1 MSNPT
6 DNAPV
11 AHSAGAAEESRPSLS
26 ALLLDPSFWADWA
39 SVVGLVGLVI
49 VFGIAQPVFLS
60 VANLQALLLA
70 AAILVVLSIGQTF
83 VVATSGIDLS
93 LAAAVMLGAII
104 LGLVNAAGYGI
115 FIACVLAVLATSA
128 IGFLNGLIITA
139 GKIPD
144 FVVTLGTLSGITG
157 LGLILSGGEPTM
169 VGSTF
174 LLKLASGS
182 FGPFGYPVWVAIA
195 AVIVAHIALYHT
207 RFGVHLLATGG
218 QSESASA
225 LGIRTNRVKLAAY
238 TISGFCAG
246 IAAILLVARIGSAE
260 PQINTSLLLNSVA
273 AVVLGG
279 VSLFGGRASILGPAI
294 GALMLTALVNG
305 LTLLSVSAFYQPLAV
320 GVIVV
325 LAALIMRYQK

>member
-1 MSNPT
+1 MSTPA
-6 DNAPV
+6 DNAP
-11 AHSAGAAEESRPSLS
+11 AADSAGAEESRPSLA

-83 VVATSGIDLS
+83 VIATSGIDLS

-104 LGLVNAAGYGI
+104 LGLVNAAGHGI
-115 FIACVLAVLATSA
+115 FIACVLAILATSA
-128 IGFLNGLIITA
+128 VGFLNGLIITA

-174 LLKLASGS
+174 LLRLASGS

-195 AVIVAHIALYHT
+195 AVIVAPIALDHT
-207 RFGVHLLATGG
+207 
-218 QSESASA
+218 
-225 LGIRTNRVKLAAY
+225 
-238 TISGFCAG
+238 
-246 IAAILLVARIGSAE
+246 
-260 PQINTSLLLNSVA
+260 
-273 AVVLGG
+273 
-279 VSLFGGRASILGPAI
+279 
-294 GALMLTALVNG
+294 
-305 LTLLSVSAFYQPLAV
+305 
-320 GVIVV
+320 
-325 LAALIMRYQK
+325 

>member
-1 MSNPT
+1 MSTPSN
-6 DNAPV
+6 NAP
-11 AHSAGAAEESRPSLS
+11 AALPAGAEESRPSLA

-93 LAAAVMLGAII
+93 MAASVMLGAVI
-104 LGLVNAAGYGI
+104 LGLVNAAGWGI
-115 FIACVLAVLATSA
+115 FLACVVAIIATSA
-128 IGFLNGLIITA
+128 VGFLNGVIITA

-144 FVVTLGTLSGITG
+144 FVVTLGTLSAITG

-182 FGPFGYPVWVAIA
+182 FGPFGYPVWVAIS
-195 AVIVAHIALYHT
+195 AVIVAHVVLYHT

-218 QSESASA
+218 QTESAGA
-225 LGIRTNRVKLAAY
+225 LGIRTNRVKIAAY

-246 IAAILLVARIGSAE
+246 IAAVLLVARIGSAE
-260 PQINTSLLLNSVA
+260 PLINTSLLLNSVA

-320 GVIVV
+320 GAIVV

>member
-1 MSNPT
+1 MSTPA
-6 DNAPV
+6 DNAPA
-11 AHSAGAAEESRPSLS
+11 AHSAGAEESRPSLA

-39 SVVGLVGLVI
+39 SVVGLIGLVI

-93 LAAAVMLGAII
+93 MAASVMLGAVI
-104 LGLVNAAGYGI
+104 LGLVNAAGWGI
-115 FIACVLAVLATSA
+115 FLACMLAILATSA
-128 IGFLNGLIITA
+128 VGFLNGLIITA

-144 FVVTLGTLSGITG
+144 FVVTLGTLSAITG

-182 FGPFGYPVWVAIA
+182 FGPFGYPVWVAIS

-218 QSESASA
+218 QTESAGA
-225 LGIRTNRVKLAAY
+225 LGIRTNRVKIAAY

-246 IAAILLVARIGSAE
+246 IAAVLLVARIGSAE
-260 PQINTSLLLNSVA
+260 PLINTSLLLNSVA

-320 GVIVV
+320 GAIVV

>member
-1 MSNPT
+1 MSTPSN
-6 DNAPV
+6 NAP
-11 AHSAGAAEESRPSLS
+11 AALPAGAEESRPSLA

-93 LAAAVMLGAII
+93 MAASVMLGAVI
-104 LGLVNAAGYGI
+104 LGLVNAAGWGI
-115 FIACVLAVLATSA
+115 LLACVAAVLATSA
-128 IGFLNGLIITA
+128 VGFLNGVIITA

-144 FVVTLGTLSGITG
+144 FVVTLGMLSAITG

-182 FGPFGYPVWVAIA
+182 FGPFGYPVWVAIS
-195 AVIVAHIALYHT
+195 AVIVAHIVLYHT

-218 QSESASA
+218 QAESAGA
-225 LGIRTNRVKLAAY
+225 LGIRTNRVKIAAY

-246 IAAILLVARIGSAE
+246 IAAVLLVARIGSAE
-260 PQINTSLLLNSVA
+260 PLINTSLLLNSVA

-320 GVIVV
+320 GAIVV

>member
-1 MSNPT
+1 MSNSAH
-6 DNAPV
+6 NAP
-11 AHSAGAAEESRPSLS
+11 AQTAGATEESRPSLT
-26 ALLLDPSFWADWA
+26 ALLTDLSFWADWA

-49 VFGIAQPVFLS
+49 VFGIAQPIFLS

-70 AAILVVLSIGQTF
+70 AAILVVLATGQTF

-93 LAAAVMLGAII
+93 LAAAVMLGAIV
-104 LGLVNAAGYGI
+104 LGLVHAAGWGI
-115 FIACVLAVLATSA
+115 LLACVLAIAATSA
-128 IGFLNGLIITA
+128 IGFINGVLITA

-144 FVVTLGTLSGITG
+144 FVVTLGTLSAVTG

-169 VGSTF
+169 VGSPF

-182 FGPFGYPVWVAIA
+182 FGPFGYPVWVAA
-195 AVIVAHIALYHT
+195 AVVLVAHIALFHT

-218 QSESASA
+218 QAESAHS
-225 LGIRTNRVKLAAY
+225 LGIRTNRIKIAAY

-246 IAAILLVARIGSAE
+246 IAALLLVARIGSAE
-260 PQINTSLLLNSVA
+260 PLINTSLLLNSVA

-305 LTLLSVSAFYQPLAV
+305 LTLLSVSHFYQPLAV
-320 GVIVV
+320 GAIVV
-325 LAALIMRYQK
+325 LAALIMRYQR

>member
-1 MSNPT
+1 MSTPA
-6 DNAPV
+6 DNAPA
-11 AHSAGAAEESRPSLS
+11 AHSAGAEESRPSLA

-39 SVVGLVGLVI
+39 SVVGLIGLVI

-93 LAAAVMLGAII
+93 MAASVMLGAVI
-104 LGLVNAAGYGI
+104 LGLVNAAGWGI
-115 FIACVLAVLATSA
+115 VLACMLAILATSA
-128 IGFLNGLIITA
+128 VGFLNGLIITA

-144 FVVTLGTLSGITG
+144 FVVTLGTLSAITG

-182 FGPFGYPVWVAIA
+182 FGPFGYPVWVAIS

-218 QSESASA
+218 QTESAGA
-225 LGIRTNRVKLAAY
+225 LGIRTNRVKIAAY

-246 IAAILLVARIGSAE
+246 IAAVLLVARIGSAE
-260 PQINTSLLLNSVA
+260 PLINTSLLLNSVA

-320 GVIVV
+320 GAIVV

>member
-1 MSNPT
+1 MSNST

-60 VANLQALLLA
+60 IANLQALLLA
-70 AAILVVLSIGQTF
+70 AAILTVLSIGQTF

-93 LAAAVMLGAII
+93 LAAAVMLGAIV

-128 IGFLNGLIITA
+128 IGFLNGLIITV

-144 FVVTLGTLSGITG
+144 FVVTLGTLSAITG
-157 LGLILSGGEPTM
+157 LGLIMSGGEPTM

-195 AVIVAHIALYHT
+195 AVIAAHIALYHT

-218 QSESASA
+218 QVESAGA
-225 LGIRTNRVKLAAY
+225 LGIRTNRVKIAAY

-246 IAAILLVARIGSAE
+246 LAAILLVARIGSAE

-305 LTLLSVSAFYQPLAV
+305 LTLLNVSAFYQPLAV
-320 GVIVV
+320 GAIVV

>member
-1 MSNPT
+1 MSTPA
-6 DNAPV
+6 DNAPA
-11 AHSAGAAEESRPSLS
+11 AHSAGAEESRPSLA

-39 SVVGLVGLVI
+39 SVVGLIGLVI
-49 VFGIAQPVFLS
+49 VFGLAQPVFLS

-83 VVATSGIDLS
+83 VIATSGIDLS

-104 LGLVNAAGYGI
+104 LGLVNAGGYGI

-128 IGFLNGLIITA
+128 VGFLNGLIITA

-144 FVVTLGTLSGITG
+144 FVVTLGTLSAITG

-169 VGSTF
+169 IGSTF
-174 LLKLASGS
+174 LLRLASGS

-195 AVIVAHIALYHT
+195 AVVVAHIALYHT

-218 QSESASA
+218 QAESAGA
-225 LGIRTNRVKLAAY
+225 LGIRTDRVKVAAY

-260 PQINTSLLLNSVA
+260 PLINTSLLLNSVA

-279 VSLFGGRASILGPAI
+279 VSLFGGRASILGPVI

-305 LTLLSVSAFYQPLAV
+305 LTLLNVSAFYQPLAV
-320 GVIVV
+320 GAIVV

>member
-1 MSNPT
+1 MSNST

-70 AAILVVLSIGQTF
+70 SAILTVLSIGQTF

-93 LAAAVMLGAII
+93 LAAAVMLGAIV

-128 IGFLNGLIITA
+128 IGFLNGLIITI

-144 FVVTLGTLSGITG
+144 FVVTLGTLSAITG
-157 LGLILSGGEPTM
+157 LALIMSGGEPTM

-174 LLKLASGS
+174 LFKLASGS

-195 AVIVAHIALYHT
+195 AVIAAHIALYHT

-218 QSESASA
+218 QVESAGA
-225 LGIRTNRVKLAAY
+225 LGIRTNRVKIAAY

-246 IAAILLVARIGSAE
+246 LAAILLVARIGSAE

-305 LTLLSVSAFYQPLAV
+305 LTLLNVSAFYQPLAV
-320 GVIVV
+320 GAIVV

>member
-1 MSNPT
+1 MSTPA
-6 DNAPV
+6 DNAPA
-11 AHSAGAAEESRPSLS
+11 AHSAGAEESRPSLA

-39 SVVGLVGLVI
+39 SVVGLIGLVI
-49 VFGIAQPVFLS
+49 VFGLAQPVFLS

-104 LGLVNAAGYGI
+104 LGLVNAGGYGI

-128 IGFLNGLIITA
+128 VGFLNGLIITA

-144 FVVTLGTLSGITG
+144 FVVTLGTLSAITG

-174 LLKLASGS
+174 LLRLASGS

-218 QSESASA
+218 QTESAGA
-225 LGIRTNRVKLAAY
+225 LGIRTDRVKVAAY

-260 PQINTSLLLNSVA
+260 PLINTSLLLNSVA

-305 LTLLSVSAFYQPLAV
+305 LTLLNVSAFYQPLAV
-320 GVIVV
+320 GAIVV

>member
-1 MSNPT
+1 
-6 DNAPV
+6 
-11 AHSAGAAEESRPSLS
+11 
-26 ALLLDPSFWADWA
+26 
-39 SVVGLVGLVI
+39 
-49 VFGIAQPVFLS
+49 
-60 VANLQALLLA
+60 
-70 AAILVVLSIGQTF
+70 GQTF
-83 VVATSGIDLS
+83 VIATSGIDLS

-128 IGFLNGLIITA
+128 VGFLNGLIITA

-174 LLKLASGS
+174 LLRLASGS
-182 FGPFGYPVWVAIA
+182 FGPFSYPVWVAIA

-218 QSESASA
+218 QAESAGA
-225 LGIRTNRVKLAAY
+225 LGIRTNRVKIAAY
-238 TISGFCAG
+238 TISGLCAG
-246 IAAILLVARIGSAE
+246 VAAILLVARIGSAE

-305 LTLLSVSAFYQPLAV
+305 LTLLNVSAFYQPLAV
-320 GVIVV
+320 GAIVV

>member
-1 MSNPT
+1 MSTPA
-6 DNAPV
+6 DNAPA
-11 AHSAGAAEESRPSLS
+11 AHSAGAEESRPSLA

-83 VVATSGIDLS
+83 VIATSGIDLS

-115 FIACVLAVLATSA
+115 FIACVLAVLATSVV
-128 IGFLNGLIITA
+128 GFLNGLIITA

-174 LLKLASGS
+174 LLRLASGS
-182 FGPFGYPVWVAIA
+182 LGPFGYPVWVAIA

-218 QSESASA
+218 QAESAGA
-225 LGIRTNRVKLAAY
+225 LGIRTDRVKIAAY
-238 TISGFCAG
+238 TISGLCAG

-305 LTLLSVSAFYQPLAV
+305 LTLLNVSAFYQPLAV
-320 GVIVV
+320 GAIVV

>member
-1 MSNPT
+1 MSTPA
-6 DNAPV
+6 DNAPA
-11 AHSAGAAEESRPSLS
+11 AHSAGAEESRPSLA

-83 VVATSGIDLS
+83 VIATSGIDLS

-115 FIACVLAVLATSA
+115 FVACGLAVLATSA
-128 IGFLNGLIITA
+128 VGFLNGLIITA

-144 FVVTLGTLSGITG
+144 FGVTLGTLSGITG

-174 LLKLASGS
+174 LLRLASGS
-182 FGPFGYPVWVAIA
+182 LGPFGYPVWVAIA

-218 QSESASA
+218 QTESAGA
-225 LGIRTNRVKLAAY
+225 LGIRTNRVKIAAY

-305 LTLLSVSAFYQPLAV
+305 LTLLNVSAFYQPLAV
-320 GVIVV
+320 GAIVV

>member
-1 MSNPT
+1 MSTPS
-6 DNAPV
+6 DNAPA
-11 AHSAGAAEESRPSLS
+11 AHSAGAEESRPSLA

-93 LAAAVMLGAII
+93 MAASVMLGAVI
-104 LGLVNAAGYGI
+104 LGLVNAAGWGI
-115 FIACVLAVLATSA
+115 LLACVAAVLATSA
-128 IGFLNGLIITA
+128 VGFLNGVIITA

-144 FVVTLGTLSGITG
+144 FVVTLGTLSAITG
-157 LGLILSGGEPTM
+157 LGLILSGGEPAM

-218 QSESASA
+218 QTESAGA
-225 LGIRTNRVKLAAY
+225 LGIRTNRVKIAAY
-238 TISGFCAG
+238 TISGLCAG

-260 PQINTSLLLNSVA
+260 PLINTSLLLNSVA

-320 GVIVV
+320 GAIVV

>member
-1 MSNPT
+1 MSTPS
-6 DNAPV
+6 DNAPA
-11 AHSAGAAEESRPSLS
+11 AHSAGAEESRPSLA

-83 VVATSGIDLS
+83 VIATSGIDLS

-104 LGLVNAAGYGI
+104 IGLVNAAGYGI

-128 IGFLNGLIITA
+128 VGFLNGLIITA

-174 LLKLASGS
+174 LLRLASGS

-218 QSESASA
+218 QAESAGA
-225 LGIRTNRVKLAAY
+225 LGIRTNRVKIAAY
-238 TISGFCAG
+238 TISGLCAG

-305 LTLLSVSAFYQPLAV
+305 LTLLNVSAFYQPLAV
-320 GVIVV
+320 GAIVV

>member
-1 MSNPT
+1 MTNSA
-6 DNAPV
+6 DNAP
-11 AHSAGAAEESRPSLS
+11 APRAGATEESRPSLA
-26 ALLLDPSFWADWA
+26 ALLTDLSFWADWA

-49 VFGIAQPVFLS
+49 VFGIAQPIFLS
-60 VANLQALLLA
+60 AANLQALLLA
-70 AAILVVLSIGQTF
+70 AAILVVLATGQTF

-93 LAAAVMLGAII
+93 LAAAVMLGAIV
-104 LGLVNAAGYGI
+104 LGLVHAAGWGI
-115 FIACVLAVLATSA
+115 LLACVLAIAATSA
-128 IGFLNGLIITA
+128 IGFINGVLITA

-144 FVVTLGTLSGITG
+144 FVVTLGTLSAVTG

-169 VGSTF
+169 VGSPF

-182 FGPFGYPVWVAIA
+182 FGPFGYPVWVAA
-195 AVIVAHIALYHT
+195 AVVLVAHIALFHT

-218 QSESASA
+218 QAESAHS
-225 LGIRTNRVKLAAY
+225 LGIRTNRIKIAAY

-246 IAAILLVARIGSAE
+246 IAALLLVARIGSAE
-260 PQINTSLLLNSVA
+260 PLINTSLLLNSVA

-305 LTLLSVSAFYQPLAV
+305 LTLLSVSHFYQPLAV
-320 GVIVV
+320 GAIVV
-325 LAALIMRYQK
+325 LAALIMRYQR

>member
-1 MSNPT
+1 MSTPA
-6 DNAPV
+6 DNAPA
-11 AHSAGAAEESRPSLS
+11 AHSAGAEESRPSLA

-83 VVATSGIDLS
+83 VIATSGIDLS

-104 LGLVNAAGYGI
+104 LGLVNVADYGI
-115 FIACVLAVLATSA
+115 FIACMLAVLATSA
-128 IGFLNGLIITA
+128 VGFLNGLIITA

-174 LLKLASGS
+174 LLRLASGS

-218 QSESASA
+218 QAESAGA
-225 LGIRTNRVKLAAY
+225 LGIRTNRVKIAAY
-238 TISGFCAG
+238 TISGLCAG

-305 LTLLSVSAFYQPLAV
+305 LTLLNVSAFYQPLAV
-320 GVIVV
+320 GAIVV

>member
-1 MSNPT
+1 MSTPA
-6 DNAPV
+6 DKAPA
-11 AHSAGAAEESRPSLS
+11 AHSAGAEESRPSLA

-83 VVATSGIDLS
+83 VIATSGIDLS

-104 LGLVNAAGYGI
+104 LGLVNAADYGI
-115 FIACVLAVLATSA
+115 FVACVLAVLATSA
-128 IGFLNGLIITA
+128 VGFLNGLIITA

-174 LLKLASGS
+174 LLRLASGS
-182 FGPFGYPVWVAIA
+182 LGPFGYPVWVAIA

-218 QSESASA
+218 QTESAGA
-225 LGIRTNRVKLAAY
+225 LGIRTNRVKIAAY
-238 TISGFCAG
+238 TVSGFCAG

-305 LTLLSVSAFYQPLAV
+305 LTLLNVSAFYQPPWAPSWCW
-320 GVIVV
+320 
-325 LAALIMRYQK
+325 RP

>member
-1 MSNPT
+1 MNNPA

-11 AHSAGAAEESRPSLS
+11 QKAGATEESRTSLT
-26 ALLLDPSFWADWA
+26 ALLTDLSFWADWA

-49 VFGIAQPVFLS
+49 VFGIAQPIFLS
-60 VANLQALLLA
+60 VANLQAVLLA
-70 AAILVVLSIGQTF
+70 AAILVVLATGQTF

-93 LAAAVMLGAII
+93 LAAAVMLGAIV
-104 LGLVNAAGYGI
+104 LGLAHAAGWGI
-115 FIACVLAVLATSA
+115 FAACVLAVAATSA
-128 IGFLNGLIITA
+128 VGLLNGVLITV

-144 FVVTLGTLSGITG
+144 FVVTLGTLSAITG

-169 VGSTF
+169 VGSPF

-182 FGPFGYPVWVAIA
+182 FGPFGYPVWVAAGVVLA
-195 AVIVAHIALYHT
+195 AHVALFHT

-218 QSESASA
+218 QAESAHS
-225 LGIRTNRVKLAAY
+225 LGIRTNRIKIAAY

-246 IAAILLVARIGSAE
+246 IASLLLVARIGSAE
-260 PQINTSLLLNSVA
+260 PLINTSLLLNSVA

-320 GVIVV
+320 GAIVV
-325 LAALIMRYQK
+325 LAALIMRYQR

>member
-1 MSNPT
+1 MSLPV
-6 DNAPV
+6 DNAP
-11 AHSAGAAEESRPSLS
+11 AAPQAGANEESRPSLA
-26 ALLLDPSFWADWA
+26 ALLIDPSFWADWA

-49 VFGIAQPVFLS
+49 LFGITSPVFLS
-60 VANLQALLLA
+60 VANMQALLLA

-93 LAAAVMLGAII
+93 LAASVMLGAVI
-104 LGLVNAAGYGI
+104 LGLVNAAGLGV
-115 FIACVLAVLATSA
+115 FAACVLAVFATSA
-128 IGFLNGLIITA
+128 IGFMNGVLITA
-139 GKIPD
+139 GRIPD

-174 LLKLASGS
+174 LLKLASGY

-195 AVIVAHIALYHT
+195 AVIVAHVALYHT

-218 QSESASA
+218 QAESASA
-225 LGIRTNRVKLAAY
+225 LGIRTSRVKIAAY

-246 IAAILLVARIGSAE
+246 IASILLVARIGSAE